1 MRVLVAEDTPAS
13 QLVIKTMLE
22 KLGHKVQ
29 TAVNGEE
36 ALQAIKL
43 GAFDLV
49 LMDLEMPKM
58 DGIEATEEI
67 RKLKKPSSETPI
79 VALTAQALESRRKVA
94 LDAGMNDYLIKPLR
108 MADLQKVLA
117 TVAVDVAKADAERA
131 LVKPKGTKV
140 NAKNLKQEKPSKKKA
155 VEGSFD
161 DDLFDTVL
169 LADMAEAL
177 GYDDFVMLFGK
188 FRKNAVEQLEKLDG
202 AIESDDQEQVIAVAH
217 RLVGLFSQFGVQNV
231 ADIAVKTE
239 TESNDKRRLVH
250 ASDLKEHG
258 TASLDHVEKMLD
270 DKVFFPNLKSA

>member
-1 MRVLVAEDTPAS
+1 MPSMRVLVAEDTPAS

-36 ALQAIKL
+36 ALQAMEL
-43 GAFDLV
+43 GGFDLV

-67 RKLKKPSSETPI
+67 RKLDGPTSETPI

-94 LDAGMNDYLIKPLR
+94 LQAGMNDYLIKPLR
-108 MADLQKVLA
+108 TADLQKVLA
-117 TVAVDVAKADAERA
+117 SVAVDVAKADAKRA
-131 LVKPKGTKV
+131 LVKPEKLKKDKTVKADKKDK
-140 NAKNLKQEKPSKKKA
+140 AKEVFNE
-155 VEGSFD
+155 
-161 DDLFDTVL
+161 DLFDSVL

-188 FRKNAVEQLEKLDG
+188 FRKNAVEQLEKLEG
-202 AIESDDQEQVIAVAH
+202 AIGDDDQEQLVSVAH
-217 RLVGLFSQFGVQNV
+217 RLVGLFSQFGVQEV
-231 ADIAVKTE
+231 ADLAVKTE
-239 TESNDKRRLVH
+239 TESNDKQRLKH
-250 ASDLKEHG
+250 ASVLKDKG

-270 DKVFFPNLKSA
+270 DNVFFPDRKSA